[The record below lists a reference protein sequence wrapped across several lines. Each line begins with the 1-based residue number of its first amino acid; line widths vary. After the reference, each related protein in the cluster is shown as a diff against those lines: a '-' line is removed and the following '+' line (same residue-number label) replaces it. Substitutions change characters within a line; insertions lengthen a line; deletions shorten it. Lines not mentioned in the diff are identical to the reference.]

1 MTNKTK
7 VMIVDDHQMVREGLK
22 QLLETDDGLEVV
34 GEAESG
40 LDCLKLLE
48 TTSPE
53 LIFMD
58 VKMPGINGIETTRVV
73 CRTYPH
79 IKVIMLTIY
88 DDEHYVTE
96 AIKVGAKGYVLK
108 NIQREALLK
117 VINDVINDQ
126 SFLDPTVTG
135 PIFDE
140 IKQKTIDPGEV
151 KRLSLTH
158 RELEVLK
165 SIVEGYTDRKAAEQL
180 SISEHTVRSHIKS
193 IFKKLQVGSKAQ
205 AVAIAINDKIIDIRP

>member
-7 VMIVDDHQMVREGLK
+7 VMIVDDHQVVRAGLK
-22 QLLETDDGLEVV
+22 QLLETDDRLEVV
-34 GEAESG
+34 GEAENG

-48 TTSPE
+48 TTSPD

-73 CRTYPH
+73 CLKYPH

-88 DDEHYVTE
+88 DDDHYVTE

-135 PIFDE
+135 PVFNK
-140 IKQKTIDPGEV
+140 IKQKDPRGV

-165 SIVEGYTDRKAAEQL
+165 SIVDGYTDRMAAEQL
-180 SISEHTVRSHIKS
+180 NISEHTVRSHIKS

-205 AVAIAINDKIIDIRP
+205 AVAIAISDKIINKGA